1 MLGALGACGSQ
12 KEPAQLQLGEIEG
25 TVSAASA
32 DASKY
37 LPDRLQKVQDELNGL
52 REEYQNKDYAA
63 VVSGAPAVLNDAQ
76 ALAAAASAAQADA
89 VKALTEQWTRLS
101 VSLPAE
107 VTVLSI
113 RIDALGKKSGKRQAA
128 GIDLD
133 AARAALADASSLWSK
148 AQAAFASDNLR
159 EAVSTANTVGSKLES
174 LAATLKLDLG
184 TAS

>member
-1 MLGALGACGSQ
+1 
-12 KEPAQLQLGEIEG
+12 
-25 TVSAASA
+25 
-32 DASKY
+32 
-37 LPDRLQKVQDELNGL
+37 
-52 REEYQNKDYAA
+52 
-63 VVSGAPAVLNDAQ
+63 VLNDAQ